1 MSPHLI
7 VTDEARKLGL
17 AATYLVEHNLLNR
30 DRDDQFEQLKQA
42 RCKELIQKY
51 SDHFI
56 DNDTVVQGFRTLRQ
70 TTGRSP
76 DRYPCS
82 IEGLIRYLQR
92 HRSLP
97 HINLIVDIYN
107 LVSLETRLTLGA
119 HDLDQVSGNIT
130 LGLTQGNEPFYPL
143 GGHQAESVGA
153 GEYCYRDESG
163 QILCRLDYKQCD
175 QSKINLSTTGCLF
188 IIQGHVQ
195 TPTSVLS
202 QARERL
208 IGLLHQFCFENIV
221 K

>member
-17 AATYLVEHNLLNR
+17 AATYLVEHNLPNR
-30 DRDDQFEQLKQA
+30 ARDVQFEQLKQA

-51 SDHFI
+51 SGNFI
-56 DNDTVVQGFRTLRQ
+56 DNDTIVQGFRTLRQ

-76 DRYPCS
+76 CRYPCS
-82 IEGLIRYLQR
+82 IESLTRYLQR

-107 LVSLETRLTLGA
+107 LVSLVTRLTLGA
-119 HDLDQVSGNIT
+119 HDLDHVDGNIT
-130 LGLTQGNEPFYPL
+130 LGLTQGNEPFYPS
-143 GGHQAESVGA
+143 GGHQAESVET
-153 GEYCYRDESG
+153 GEYCYQDESG

-175 QSKINLSTTGCLF
+175 RSKISLSTTRCLF
-188 IIQGHVQ
+188 IIQGHAQ
-195 TPTSVLS
+195 TPISVLS

-208 IGLLHQFCFENIV
+208 IGLLLQFCPGKIA
-221 K
+221 